1 MAHEVANAVA
11 YLRAS
16 EAVVKKPSI
25 AETLDWMSALTAIGA
40 HSLDR
45 ESAGKTMGFV
55 LKEQEDI
62 EAMSEDD
69 GFEKLLR
76 R

>member
-1 MAHEVANAVA
+1 
-11 YLRAS
+11 
-16 EAVVKKPSI
+16 
-25 AETLDWMSALTAIGA
+25 MSALTAIGA